1 MSVFDGM
8 STDQL
13 RAALAS
19 AQSALID
26 LQTGKALVS
35 LSYTQ
40 RDGAKAITKRVTTV
54 AEVTALI
61 AQLQAMLGIGRR
73 RRAMTFV
80 YQGTGPGFRRRY

>member
-19 AQSALID
+19 AQTALID
-26 LQTGKALVS
+26 LQLGRTNVS
-35 LSYTQ
+35 LSYSQ
-40 RDGAKAITKRVTTV
+40 RDSSKSVTKRVTTV

-73 RRAMTFV
+73 RRAITFA
-80 YQGTGPGFRRRY
+80 YEGGAPFRRHHR

>member
-19 AQSALID
+19 AQTALID
-26 LQTGKALVS
+26 LQLGKANVS
-35 LSYTQ
+35 LSYSQ
-40 RDGAKAITKRVTTV
+40 RDSSKSVTKRVATV

-61 AQLQAMLGIGRR
+61 AQLQQMLGIGRR
-73 RRAMTFV
+73 RRAMSFV
-80 YQGTGPGFRRRY
+80 FQGNAPRGRRRC